1 MAAGP
6 AGGAH
11 DPGDQRRSEEQ
22 VGGRDQAGTIQP
34 ARGAE
39 GGEDQAV
46 RTEQQHK
53 VRQDL
58 LGEGKDRYLMLCV
71 SIRQLQ
77 HAASWDPT
85 TGSGG
90 IAGPKLNRDSKN
102 LSIGETVT
110 MQPNC
115 PPEPALAEVQ
125 PQQEVIG
132 ASSSDYSNS
141 EDEYTHIEE
150 PRPVSLGICF
160 VTVR

>member
-1 MAAGP
+1 MG
-6 AGGAH
+6 
-11 DPGDQRRSEEQ
+11 
-22 VGGRDQAGTIQP
+22 I
-34 ARGAE
+34 
-39 GGEDQAV
+39 
-46 RTEQQHK
+46 
-53 VRQDL
+53 
-58 LGEGKDRYLMLCV
+58 GKDGYLMLRV
-71 SIRQLQ
+71 SCPTTRQLQ

-85 TGSGG
+85 TGGG
-90 IAGPKLNRDSKN
+90 GGGMAGPKLNRDSKN
-102 LSIGETVT
+102 LSIGEAVT